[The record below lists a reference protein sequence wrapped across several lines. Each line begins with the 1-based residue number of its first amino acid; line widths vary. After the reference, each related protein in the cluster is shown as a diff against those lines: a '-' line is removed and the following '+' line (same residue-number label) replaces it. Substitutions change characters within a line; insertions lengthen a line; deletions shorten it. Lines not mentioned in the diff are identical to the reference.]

1 MREVRHEDV
10 CKPFGDVFGDLIIE
24 TPPADEAAL
33 RPYAI
38 SNGTTYEPINS
49 CPFCGWQLV
58 RRERTSHMGYEEVA
72 RD

>member
-1 MREVRHEDV
+1 MPLKHYRHEDV

-38 SNGTTYEPINS
+38 SNGKHTNRLMI
-49 CPFCGWQLV
+49 
-58 RRERTSHMGYEEVA
+58 A
-72 RD
+72 RFVGGN